1 MRTRIINRFGSLIG
15 RRLSRVLSRTVSNDV
30 TGLVHEARGLSE
42 PLSRALLDSFLTDR
56 IVTAT
61 WPSVVV
67 LAAVVSIH
75 FLSMFALSAEYDRIL
90 AGLVVLLALVWSIYG
105 TVQGVRAL
113 GPHVRLWFVTRLS
126 PIKQARLLIFQ
137 QIRLLHTNLTAVK
150 EGVGFTQN
158 IAAAAVEHFQHANG
172 VGPNQVAFMLA
183 DHLAPVLV
191 RHLLRRGA
199 FLIMP
204 LAGAFLYYRMVLY
217 PGIIARHTDIGPWN
231 VALYPLAALADALAG
246 THLRATLQGQ

>member
-1 MRTRIINRFGSLIG
+1 MKNKIVNRFARLIG
-15 RRLSRVLSRTVSNDV
+15 RRLSRLLSHKVSNDV

-75 FLSMFALSAEYDRIL
+75 FLSMFALSAEHDRVL
-90 AGLVVLLALVWSIYG
+90 AGMVVLLALIWSIYG

-113 GPHVRLWFVTRLS
+113 GPHIRLWFVTRLS

-137 QIRLLHTNLTAVK
+137 QIRLLHTSLTTMK
-150 EGVGFTQN
+150 EGAGFTQD
-158 IAAAAVEHFQHANG
+158 IAAAAVAHFQNANG
-172 VGPNQVAFMLA
+172 VGPNQMAFMLA

-199 FLIMP
+199 FLILP
-204 LAGAFLYYRMVLY
+204 LAGAFFYYRLVLY
-217 PGIIARHTDIGPWN
+217 PVIIARHTDIGPWSI
-231 VALYPLAALADALAG
+231 ALYPLAALADVIAG
-246 THLRATLQGQ
+246 THLRATLQGH